1 MGKNLFL
8 SYIIQDAYQN
18 LSKRDVE
25 KNVNNI
31 IHENV
36 SLQYSIPILPTKR
49 DIAKTNRRV
58 WERSNLTREYP
69 FLFNTYTLVTQSLST
84 DYAYTRKNRVSR
96 GWAPRPIP
104 CTRRDK
110 YFYNFYAGW
119 GKSSV

>member
-1 MGKNLFL
+1 MEKNLFL

-49 DIAKTNRRV
+49 DIATC
-58 WERSNLTREYP
+58 EDESS
-69 FLFNTYTLVTQSLST
+69 SLRTIES
-84 DYAYTRKNRVSR
+84 DARISF
-96 GWAPRPIP
+96 PL
-104 CTRRDK
+104 
-110 YFYNFYAGW
+110 
-119 GKSSV
+119 